1 MKIEKANKKIRCGL
15 SVLLLLSMAVLTS
28 CGEHAEEKQETEFVV
43 SEKEADRVI
52 MTLQTLDSSRLDDLD
67 EVMEA
72 VNAITIPEIGVE
84 VVPRV
89 IDSLEAFSQYSLW
102 ISNEETVDLM
112 MLNYQ
117 DITAYTSRGML
128 LPLDQLL
135 LEEAP
140 DISYIMEEEGYAL
153 TEGAVIQDVTYG
165 VATVPDGVGSGG
177 GIWIPERYLKEAQIS
192 YNPEHVY
199 SMDEIGAI
207 LKCLKE
213 LYPEKYPLGQI
224 TSGNAYST
232 MSYYRRIGDGLGSD
246 GSTGI
251 LLEEGNRIG
260 NLYATDEYYDFLMHL
275 REWYLAGY
283 IYPDAAFTDAN
294 LAEII
299 SSGIVMS
306 YPLAS
311 MPGMGLEDAFGE
323 EAVCLRTTDV
333 ISGAQYTKAGFWT
346 IPITSRNPEAAMRFL
361 NMMYGDARISNLIFC
376 GIEGKHYVVTDRE
389 NRLIQFPEGQSNAT
403 VGYYNP
409 LGLYGD
415 MRKNYSQGT
424 AELRKAQQEYS
435 KEGQSH
441 PAGVRGFIYSTTN
454 VDKEINSVQ
463 KVLQKYF
470 PILES
475 GSVDLNVY
483 YPEFLRELELAGIDK
498 IIADKQA
505 QFDEWRRKNQAD
517 GE

>member
-1 MKIEKANKKIRCGL
+1 MTTRTIKYGGSA
-15 SVLLLLSMAVLTS
+15 LLLALITALTS
-28 CGEHAEEKQETEFVV
+28 CK
-43 SEKEADRVI
+43 ADRQVELETLSPAYGNSEAEPVI
-52 MTLQTLDSSRLDDLD
+52 MTLQTLDTSRLDDLD
-67 EVMEA
+67 EVMA
-72 VNAITIPEIGVE
+72 AINVITVPEIGVK
-84 VVPRV
+84 VVPKV
-89 IDSLEAFSQYSLW
+89 INSLEAFSQYSLW

-140 DISYIMEEEGYAL
+140 DICYIMEEEGYAL

-165 VATVPDGVGSGG
+165 IATVQEKGGSGG
-177 GIWIPERYLKEAQIS
+177 GIWLPERYLKEAEIT
-192 YNPEHVY
+192 YDPRHVY
-199 SMDEIGAI
+199 SLDELGAI
-207 LKCLKE
+207 LKRLKE
-213 LYPEKYPLGQI
+213 IYPDKYPLGQI

-232 MSYYRRIGDGLGSD
+232 MSYYRRVGDGLGSD

-251 LLEEGNRIG
+251 LLEEGGNLIG
-260 NLYATDEYYDFLMHL
+260 NLYATDYYYDFLEHL

-283 IYPDAAFTDAN
+283 IYPDAAFTDAD

-323 EAVCLRTTDV
+323 KVVCLRTTEV
-333 ISGAQYTKAGFWT
+333 TSGAQYTKAGFWT
-346 IPITSRNPEAAMRFL
+346 IPITSSNPKAAMRFL
-361 NMMYGDARISNLIFC
+361 NMMYGDGRISNLISL

-389 NRLIQFPEGQSNAT
+389 NRLIQFPEGQSMAT

-424 AELRKAQQEYS
+424 VELRKAQQEYS
-435 KEGQSH
+435 EEALSH
-441 PAGVRGFIYSTTN
+441 PMGARGFIFSTAN
-454 VDKEINSVQ
+454 VDKQINAVQ
-463 KVLQKYF
+463 KVLEKYF

-475 GSVDLNVY
+475 GSVDLDLY
-483 YPEFLRELELAGIDK
+483 YPEFLKELELAGMDQ
-498 IIADKQA
+498 IIAEKQA
-505 QFDEWRRKNQAD
+505 QFDEWSRKKQA
-517 GE
+517 EEE